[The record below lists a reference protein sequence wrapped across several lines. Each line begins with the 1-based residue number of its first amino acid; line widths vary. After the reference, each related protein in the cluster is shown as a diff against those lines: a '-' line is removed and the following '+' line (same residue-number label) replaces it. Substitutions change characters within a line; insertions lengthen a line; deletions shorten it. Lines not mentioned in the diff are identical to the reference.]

1 MAEIRFPGLA
11 TGIDTTAIVKQ
22 LVEVESRALRAK
34 QEQKA
39 GEQLK
44 SEALTEL
51 QTKLTSFRTKMRAL
65 SDSGL
70 LRSFNSS
77 TSDSDIMT
85 ASANSNAAEGNHSI
99 KIKQLATSD
108 RWVHDGL
115 KYSTSYVG
123 AGEFVFSYNH
133 QELVVQT
140 TSTTTLEDLV
150 GLINNDVDNPGVTA
164 SILQYDDG
172 SDGVY
177 HLVLSSQGSGGDYQI
192 TVNSSNTEV
201 WLTSGT
207 ALQYNEE
214 NAEVTTKLKD
224 LDNTTGIIED
234 GDYIEIIGIDHY
246 GQAVSQQISVNQY
259 TTIQD
264 LLDEIE
270 DAYNGTVKATLYNG
284 QIKLTAITDGA
295 SSLTVTSFTFVD
307 DNPDPGGLDGSITL
321 PTFSLEGDEG
331 GTIEDADLISD
342 FKKSDFT
349 ETQSAQDSKVK
360 VDGYPP
366 DSQTAEEQ
374 RLFTTVAAGQ
384 GKYTL
389 TYEGHTTAAIDYNA
403 NAATIQ
409 TALEALSNVNT
420 DDITV
425 SGDGLDS
432 TNDLIFTFTDT
443 AGNIG
448 LITLDTLPPGET
460 TADGTHWLYETTTGY
475 DGWIGRSGNTID
487 DVISGVTLN
496 LHDDTYNTVTTDYD
510 TVEVTLTR
518 DTETLKEKMNEMIT
532 AYNEIVKFVQEKA
545 DYDAETKTRPIL
557 YGDYSITTIRSQI
570 KTPFIFAA
578 DGFTTNDSF
587 TMPKDIGLT
596 INSDDLLE
604 LDSNDFDEAISDDYL
619 GVLALVGAM
628 KTGSSAGEYA
638 ASIKFY
644 AAGTYTEGG
653 GYDVRVYGIQGDSI
667 TKVEIKTT
675 DEDWSEARTVDAGN
689 IDGNMVTCNSEFDDN
704 GNPLYPENSLTF
716 TVDLDDL
723 IDDLNYIEAT
733 IYVKQGFAGGIKETL
748 DDILAYNGRIPISK
762 MSISDYIDRLN
773 EQIETEQKRLETYE
787 DRLVL
792 KFARL
797 EKALQM
803 INQQMAA
810 LSIF

>member
-11 TGIDTTAIVKQ
+11 TGIDTTEIVRQ

-44 SEALTEL
+44 SEAITEL

-85 ASANSNAAEGNHSI
+85 ASANSNASEGNHSI
-99 KIKQLATSD
+99 KIKQLAASD

-123 AGEFVFSYNH
+123 EGSAGKFVFSYNH

-177 HLVLSSQGSGGDYQI
+177 HLVLGSQDSGSDYQI
-192 TVNSSNTEV
+192 KINASNTEV

-214 NAEVTTKLKD
+214 NAEATTKLQN
-224 LDNTTGIIED
+224 LDNTTGTIED
-234 GDYIEIIGIDHY
+234 GDYITIQGTDHY
-246 GQAVSQQISVNQY
+246 GQSVDVDISVNQY

-284 QIKLTAITDGA
+284 QIKLTAITDGV

-307 DNPDPGGLDGSITL
+307 DNPDPEGLDGDITL

-331 GTIEDADLISD
+331 GTILDADLTSD

-366 DSQTAEEQ
+366 DSQTAEIQ
-374 RLFTTVAAGQ
+374 TLSTDAPSGVGDTF
-384 GKYTL
+384 TL
-389 TYEGHTTAAIDYNA
+389 TYDGQTTASIDYDA
-403 NAATIQ
+403 DAATIQ
-409 TALEALSNVNT
+409 SRLEALSNVNS

-425 SGDGLDS
+425 AGTLNSGL
-432 TNDLIFTFTDT
+432 TFTFRDT
-443 AGNIG
+443 AGDVS
-448 LITLDTLPPGET
+448 LITIDTSNLS
-460 TADGTHWLYETTTGY
+460 GTHYLYETTAGH
-475 DGWIGRSGNTID
+475 DGWIGRSTNAVS

-510 TVEVTLTR
+510 TVDVTLTR

-570 KTPFIFAA
+570 KNPFILAA
-578 DGFTTNDSF
+578 DGFTTDDSF

-604 LDSNDFDEAISDDYL
+604 LDSNDFDEAISEDYL
-619 GVLALVGAM
+619 GVLSLIGAM
-628 KTGSSAGEYA
+628 KTGSSAGDYA
-638 ASIKFY
+638 AAIKFY

-653 GYDVRVYGIQGDSI
+653 SYDVRVYGTTGGPIS
-667 TKVEIKTT
+667 TVEIKTT
-675 DEDWSEARTVDAGN
+675 DENWSEARTVDAGN
-689 IDGNMVTCNSEFDDN
+689 INGNMVTCNSEFDDN
-704 GNPLYPENSLTF
+704 GNPLYPENSLAF
-716 TVDLDDL
+716 TVDLDEL
-723 IDDLNYIEAT
+723 IDGSTPIEAT
-733 IYVKQGFAGGIKETL
+733 IYVKQGFAGDVKETL
-748 DDILAYNGRIPISK
+748 EDILAHDGRIPISK
-762 MSISDYIDRLN
+762 KSISDYIDRLN
-773 EQIETEQKRLETYE
+773 EQIEDEQERLETYE
-787 DRLVL
+787 ERLVL

-797 EKALQM
+797 ERNLQM

-810 LSIF
+810 LSMF